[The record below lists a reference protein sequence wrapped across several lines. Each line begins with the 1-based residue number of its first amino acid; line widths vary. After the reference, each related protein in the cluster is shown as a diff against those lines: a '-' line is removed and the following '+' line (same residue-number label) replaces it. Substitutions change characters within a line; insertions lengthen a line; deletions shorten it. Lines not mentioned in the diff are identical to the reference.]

1 VYVPVCPTITFELNN
16 LGTTQIFCTLV
27 RLDTVQIKIIGQGPR

>member
-1 VYVPVCPTITFELNN
+1 VCPTITFELNN

-27 RLDTVQIKIIGQGPR
+27 RLDTVQIKIICQGPR